1 MFLEDK
7 SGENECENGAGGS
20 ERTCYRYGAYLQGA
34 IQREE
39 SQRSTHSSKDS
50 DETAECKGCQR
61 EGKIPEPESDCSE
74 REQPEHQGCED
85 ARRGRHV
92 APVQRPNRRHML
104 AARYRR
110 RNRPIASR
118 GSGSVG
124 LSGKPAG
131 LLRSSTAA
139 SRLGR

>member
-1 MFLEDK
+1 LEDK

-74 REQPEHQGCED
+74 REQPEQ
-85 ARRGRHV
+85 
-92 APVQRPNRRHML
+92 
-104 AARYRR
+104 
-110 RNRPIASR
+110 
-118 GSGSVG
+118 
-124 LSGKPAG
+124 
-131 LLRSSTAA
+131 T
-139 SRLGR
+139 SRLRNKGGLEGAKSTCRQCGKNVA